1 MMKHAINPKHNGF
14 ALLVVLV
21 YIFATA
27 VIVTGVSSTVISAMR
42 VSSTFDASRQAME
55 AAEYGEVQALMR
67 YCESGEVSLGLSAW
81 MQQNAAPDT
90 TATKMRLLPPFN
102 DPGVQPQSMPVV
114 PGSEYITRVR
124 VLDEKTERKPA
135 GLIDK
140 MLAALGA
147 APLKTDSEQ
156 HRTVVVYAAGRCKNI
171 TRCIEAIYHIIGAEN
186 AEQQRQFTR
195 IAWREI
201 HPAVRAAI
209 Q

>member
-1 MMKHAINPKHNGF
+1 MMKYAINPKHNGF
-14 ALLVVLV
+14 ALLIVLV
-21 YIFATA
+21 YIFATV

-67 YCESGEVSLGLSAW
+67 YCESGEVALGLSAW
-81 MQQNAAPDT
+81 VQQNAAPDT
-90 TATKMRLLPPFN
+90 TATKLRLLPPFN
-102 DPGVQPQSMPVV
+102 DAGVQPQPMPVV
-114 PGSEYITRVR
+114 PGSEYIARVH
-124 VLDEKTERKPA
+124 VLDEKVERKPA

-140 MLAALGA
+140 MLEALGA

-171 TRCIEAIYHIIGAEN
+171 TRCVEAIYHIVDAEN
-186 AEQQRQFTR
+186 AEQQTQFTR

-201 HPAVRAAI
+201 HPAATAAI